1 MRTPYC
7 VLLQLF
13 LAATLSA
20 QNLVL
25 NPSFEELKPNAV
37 IVACEFMQYS
47 QYFGEKIVAG
57 QKGIVFSLVYQSS
70 ERTLTESEINPAH
83 EKILQKLTQELSA
96 TIR

>member
-47 QYFGEKIVAG
+47 QYFGEKIKFWTTSRGMTPDVLKAA
-57 QKGIVFSLVYQSS
+57 
-70 ERTLTESEINPAH
+70 EN
-83 EKILQKLTQELSA
+83 
-96 TIR
+96 